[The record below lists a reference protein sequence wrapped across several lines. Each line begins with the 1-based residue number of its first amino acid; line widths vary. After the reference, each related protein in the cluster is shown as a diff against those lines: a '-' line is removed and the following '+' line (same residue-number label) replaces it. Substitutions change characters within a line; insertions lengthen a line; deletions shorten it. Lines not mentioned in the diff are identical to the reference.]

1 MAKEYKAKGFLLYAD
16 DADLFAQLD
25 DVGRSS
31 VIMALFEYFING
43 TIPDNMDSTRHMVFS
58 VIKRNIDRDREK
70 YQRTCEKKRE
80 SQRQRWRRKGSKDVH
95 NVNNVDNVNNVQ
107 KETKTK
113 TQTKRV
119 LVLDGNSNK
128 NSDVPPFLDGRRT
141 SKALVK
147 NKNDELI
154 ADGFFN
160 MTAAE
165 KVDYLERKRKG
176 L

>member
-31 VIMALFEYFING
+31 VIMALFEYFISG
-43 TIPDNMDSTRHMVFS
+43 TIPDNMESTRHVVFS

-80 SQRQRWRRKGSKDVH
+80 SQRQRWRRKGAKDVH
-95 NVNNVDNVNNVQ
+95 NVNNVNNVNNVQ

-119 LVLDGNSNK
+119 LVLDGNFGN
-128 NSDVPPFLDGRRT
+128 NSDVPPSMDGRRT